1 VTASYGD
8 GNLQYPWMEESPLR
22 RKLMIGSFS
31 HIH

>member
-22 RKLMIGSFS
+22 RMFVD
-31 HIH
+31 